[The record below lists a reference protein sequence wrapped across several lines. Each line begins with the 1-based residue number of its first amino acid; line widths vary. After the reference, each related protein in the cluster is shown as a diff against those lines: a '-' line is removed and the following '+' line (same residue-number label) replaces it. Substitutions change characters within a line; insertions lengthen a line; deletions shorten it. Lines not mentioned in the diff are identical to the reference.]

1 MSRTVSKINGQII
14 PRETMKN
21 EVPVRLSN
29 ISKKFGDTLAVDSAN
44 FSINRGEF
52 FGLLGPNGAG
62 KTTLIKMLIGL
73 ANPTKGTAEV
83 FGYDINEDYRQVHSY
98 IGFAPAE
105 ANLDREFNIFDNL
118 RFHAGYNGISP
129 KDQSERAER
138 QLKKFDLWDK
148 REDKPYELSTGMRKK
163 LLFARAMIID
173 PEIVILDEPTAG
185 LDLETKEA
193 VQTNIKKI
201 TQEGVT
207 IIFTTHQID
216 EAERLCDRV
225 AIMNEG
231 RVIEIGPPAKLL
243 ENGQGDMV
251 RIKLAEK
258 TESLPEELDLNGYR
272 AKLER
277 ESGEVI
283 TTVADGARA
292 AADIM
297 GILHGEGIATRE
309 VHIEK
314 ASLEDLFLQLTSKKS
329 RKGEE

>member
-1 MSRTVSKINGQII
+1 M
-14 PRETMKN
+14 N
-21 EVPVRLSN
+21 EIPVRFFD
-29 ISKKFGDTLAVDSAN
+29 ISKKFSDILAVDSAN
-44 FSINRGEF
+44 FSIHKGEF

-73 ANPTKGTAEV
+73 ANPTEGTAEV
-83 FGYDINEDYRQVHSY
+83 FGYDINENYREVHGF

-129 KDQSERAER
+129 REQSRLAEQ
-138 QLKKFDLWDK
+138 QLRKFDLWDK
-148 REDKPYELSTGMRKK
+148 RGDKPYELSTGMRKK

-173 PEIVILDEPTAG
+173 PKIVILDEPTAG

-201 TQEGVT
+201 TEEGVT
-207 IIFTTHQID
+207 ILFTTHQID

-243 ENGQGDMV
+243 ESGQGDLV
-251 RIKLAEK
+251 RIKLAECV
-258 TESLPEELDLNGYR
+258 ESLPGQLNRNGYR
-272 AKLER
+272 TSLDR
-277 ESGEVI
+277 DSCEVKA
-283 TTVADGARA
+283 TAADGAKA
-292 AADIM
+292 AAEIMKVLHAADIDT
-297 GILHGEGIATRE
+297 EA

-314 ASLEDLFLQLTSKKS
+314 ASLEDLFLQLTSKD
-329 RKGEE
+329 KGRGVA